1 MTAKSISEQI
11 DAIREATAK
20 ATVSREAAAEFLSS
34 AGIIQN
40 PLSDGRTVSRSAKS
54 GSFMSR
60 SASVVP
66 RTAGASYRKNKKAK

>member
-34 AGIIQN
+34 AGIIQS
-40 PLSDGRTVSRSAKS
+40 PLSYKSTISRSAKS
-54 GSFMSR
+54 GAF
-60 SASVVP
+60 VKQ
-66 RTAGASYRKNKKAK
+66 TAGLHYKKLKKAK